1 MEHAMETVIFMFAGE
16 KVFLMKEGLRVLI
29 EKEFSGI
36 LENQKD
42 RLAVDTI
49 MKDVDLRRSGR
60 PGFQSFFL
68 LTAGLTIMYT
78 DYFVVHME
86 QNRKK

>member
-1 MEHAMETVIFMFAGE
+1 
-16 KVFLMKEGLRVLI
+16 
-29 EKEFSGI
+29 
-36 LENQKD
+36 
-42 RLAVDTI
+42 

-68 LTAGLTIMYT
+68 LIAGLTIMYT